1 MLKREIITC
10 HLKGCKKKQT
20 MKKFSKGDAEKCIEY
35 VENTL
40 DYAEILTNK
49 IGNKAFPMYR
59 TTLKQKA
66 LQEARKGIFV
76 DVVFAKRLKITK
88 KDI

>member
-1 MLKREIITC
+1 
-10 HLKGCKKKQT
+10 

-49 IGNKAFPMYR
+49 IGNKAFPMHR
-59 TTLKQKA
+59 TTLKRKA
-66 LQEARKGIFV
+66 LKSYPKLIE
-76 DVVFAKRLKITK
+76 
-88 KDI
+88 